1 MAVNVL
7 SMTRGD
13 TAKFKFTRLD
23 NDGNP
28 ILTEADELYFTV
40 KSSADN
46 FTPEFQITL
55 EDMEFDSTSGQYSFV
70 VLPAMTNGLN
80 FNSKHFYD
88 VEVIQDNV
96 KTTISFGQFK
106 LLPEVTWQ
114 GNEAQ

>member
-1 MAVNVL
+1 MASNTL
-7 SMTRGD
+7 TMTRGD
-13 TAKFKFTRLD
+13 TAQFKFTRLD
-23 NDGNP
+23 NEGNP

-46 FTPEFQITL
+46 FSVEFQITL
-55 EDMEFDSTSGQYSFV
+55 EDMNFNSQSGEYSFV
-70 VLPAMTNGLN
+70 VEPAMTNELN
-80 FNSKHFYD
+80 FNAKHFYD
-88 VEVIQDNV
+88 VEVIQSGV